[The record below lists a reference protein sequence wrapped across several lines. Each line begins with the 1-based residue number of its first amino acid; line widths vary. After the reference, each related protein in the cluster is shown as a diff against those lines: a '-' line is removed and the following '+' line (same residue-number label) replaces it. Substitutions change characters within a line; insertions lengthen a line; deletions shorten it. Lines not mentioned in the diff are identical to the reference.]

1 MILHGYWR
9 SSAAYRVR
17 IALNLKG
24 IAVEHRFRHLRRG
37 EQRDAAYL
45 ALNPQGLL
53 PALELDDGGGTVLT
67 QSLAIVEYLDETHP
81 EPPLLPRDPVARARV
96 RAFALAIAAE
106 VHAVQNLKVLNR
118 VKALG
123 HSQEEANAWAHDTIA
138 EGLAACEALA
148 RAGGGSGGPFLFGAA
163 PGLADLCLVPQI
175 YNARRVAVDLTAL
188 PRLLA
193 AEAACL
199 TLPAFTE
206 AAPEAQ
212 PDAE

>member
-1 MILHGYWR
+1 MILHGFWR

-53 PALELDDGGGTVLT
+53 PALELEDGGGTVLT

-118 VKALG
+118 LKTLG
-123 HSQEEANAWAHDTIA
+123 HGQEEANAWAHDTIA
-138 EGLAACEALA
+138 EGLAACEALT
-148 RAGGGSGGPFLFGAA
+148 RAGGASGPFLFGAA
-163 PGLADLCLVPQI
+163 PGLADLCLVPQL
-175 YNARRVAVDLTAL
+175 YNARRFGVDLSAM
-188 PRLLA
+188 PRLLLV
-193 AEAACL
+193 EAACAE
-199 TLPAFTE
+199 LPTFQA
-206 AAPEAQ
+206 AAPERQA
-212 PDAE
+212 DAE